1 MPPVK
6 ILYFNFNKSLYLFC
20 RRCFFD
26 AYDKMKCLLVIDM
39 QEDYVRNKRNKKR
52 YPYDE
57 KKLILNINKKI
68 SEYPAEM
75 VFYITNKFWW

>member
-1 MPPVK
+1 
-6 ILYFNFNKSLYLFC
+6 
-20 RRCFFD
+20 
-26 AYDKMKCLLVIDM
+26 MKCLLVIDM
-39 QEDYVRNKRNKKR
+39 QEDYVGNKRNKKR

>member
-1 MPPVK
+1 
-6 ILYFNFNKSLYLFC
+6 
-20 RRCFFD
+20 
-26 AYDKMKCLLVIDM
+26 MKCLLVIDM

-57 KKLILNINKKI
+57 KKLIVNINKKI

-75 VFYITNKFWW
+75 VFYITNKFWWENGKIEKS